1 MISLL
6 VFQDAWEEVDPDEQS
21 YEVNL
26 VFEIGF
32 IGFTVTTMS
41 IVVAVDGIILLTF
54 LIYFVFILGIACLG

>member
-6 VFQDAWEEVDPDEQS
+6 VFQDAWEEVDPDELS

-32 IGFTVTTMS
+32 IGF
-41 IVVAVDGIILLTF
+41 
-54 LIYFVFILGIACLG
+54 